1 MRALTD
7 AEGRM
12 LYHSTKTGSVVSCS
26 ATALVDA
33 TPKTIVAAHVLEKN
47 ASKFRDV
54 RKYSKFA
61 VGADGVIEVEFPAR
75 IAFFSFTQKFCKRAT
90 SGRIDFWTPADSL
103 AQVRGKWTF
112 QRFHGKTMVEFE
124 QIAKV
129 PGWASIFPVEAYI
142 RSRVTRMMQDT
153 AALPAE
159 PNDRI
164 RTERL

>member
-1 MRALTD
+1 
-7 AEGRM
+7 M
-12 LYHSTKTGSVVSCS
+12 LYQSTKTGSVVSCA

-33 TPKTIVAAHVLEKN
+33 TPRTIMNAHFLEKN
-47 ASKFRDV
+47 ASMFRDV

-61 VGADGVIEVEFPAR
+61 VGADGVIDVEFPAK

-90 SGRIDFWTPADSL
+90 RDDRIDFWTPADSL

-112 QRFHGKTMVEFE
+112 RRFHDKTLVEFE
-124 QIAKV
+124 QVAKV

-153 AALPAE
+153 SALPAE
-159 PNDRI
+159 RNDRI
-164 RTERL
+164 RTESL